1 MNGFRPVIDCEEKED
16 ACEKIKAQRVH
27 VAHAMPGEKL
37 IRQSPWPDKKQADRG
52 EKLRV
57 PIKELIEK
65 IGKHVPERAAVIDC
79 RLAALRAEMPAQK
92 RAAVLATRE
101 RLALRFPLAEKV
113 SSCTWRFFHY
123 GNRRITQDQLCRF
136 VVHVEQ
142 NL

>member
-1 MNGFRPVIDCEEKED
+1 
-16 ACEKIKAQRVH
+16 
-27 VAHAMPGEKL
+27 
-37 IRQSPWPDKKQADRG
+37 
-52 EKLRV
+52 
-57 PIKELIEK
+57 
-65 IGKHVPERAAVIDC
+65 
-79 RLAALRAEMPAQK
+79 LAALRAEMPAQK